1 MMTNAPHGGR
11 LVQVKQTS
19 RDSPSLGG
27 FKENQK
33 LKVSKETAT
42 VVANIAN
49 GIFSPLEGFMGEND
63 YLNVLEHMRL
73 ESDAP
78 WTIPILL
85 LGQRD
90 LHFGSGDDILLVDDG
105 GQPVALMGYDGC
117 FEISKQEYASKVFG
131 TEDKAHPGVAKVLDG
146 NERAITGKLKAVV
159 KQEHGEYADYTLSP
173 KETRILFSEKGW
185 NTVVAFQTRNAPH
198 INHEYLQKSALALVD
213 GLFINPVLGK
223 KKAGDFKDEVILA
236 TYKAIMANYYPR
248 SSVVMSVLHYEM
260 QYAGP
265 KEAIMHAIMRK
276 NFGCTHIIIGRDHA
290 GVGNYYGPYAA
301 QDIFKEFPD
310 LGITPLFFREFY
322 YCKRC
327 AGIASEKTCPHGEED
342 KLSFSGTKLR
352 KMFSEGEVPPKEFMR
367 PEVAQAIL
375 RFEKPFVE

>member
-1 MMTNAPHGGR
+1 MTSSPHGGK
-11 LVQVKQTS
+11 LVQIAQTS
-19 RDSPSLGG
+19 GDSPSLTG

-49 GIFSPLEGFMGEND
+49 GVFSPLEGFMAEND

-73 ESDAP
+73 ESDLA

-85 LGQRD
+85 LGPHD
-90 LHFGSGDDILLVDDG
+90 HHFGTGDEVLLVDESDR
-105 GQPVALMGYDGC
+105 PVALMEYEGS
-117 FEISKQEYASKVFG
+117 FEISRQEYASKVFG
-131 TEDKAHPGVAKVLDG
+131 TEEKAHPGVAKILAGDG
-146 NERAITGKLKAVV
+146 RAIAGKLKAAV
-159 KQEHGEYADYTLSP
+159 KPDHGEYADYTLTP

-223 KKAGDFKDEVILA
+223 KKAGDFKDEVILS
-236 TYKAIMANYYPR
+236 TYKAIMANYYPKT
-248 SSVVMSVLHYEM
+248 SVVMSVLHYEM

-290 GVGNYYGPYAA
+290 GVGSYYGPYAA
-301 QDIFKEFPD
+301 QEIFKEFPD
-310 LGITPLFFREFY
+310 LEITPLFFKEFY

-375 RFEKPFVE
+375 KFEKPFVE

>member
-1 MMTNAPHGGR
+1 MTSSPHGGK
-11 LVQVKQTS
+11 LVQIKQASGDSTS
-19 RDSPSLGG
+19 LSG
-27 FKENQK
+27 FKENQR
-33 LKVSKETAT
+33 LKVSKENVT
-42 VVANIAN
+42 VIANIAN
-49 GIFSPLEGFMGEND
+49 GVFSPLEGFMKEND

-73 ESDAP
+73 ESDLP

-85 LGQRD
+85 LGPQ
-90 LHFGSGDDILLVDDG
+90 HHEFGSGDEILLVDESDR
-105 GQPVALMGYDGC
+105 PVALMEYEGS
-117 FEISKQEYASKVFG
+117 FEISREEYASKVFG
-131 TEDKAHPGVAKVLDG
+131 TEDKAHPGVAKILAG
-146 NERAITGKLKAVV
+146 NDRAIAGKLKAAV
-159 KQEHGEYADYTLSP
+159 KPDHGEYADYTLTP

-185 NTVVAFQTRNAPH
+185 KSVVAFQTRNAPH

-223 KKAGDFKDEVILA
+223 KKAGDFKDEVILS
-236 TYKAIMANYYPR
+236 TYKAIMADYYPK

-290 GVGNYYGPYAA
+290 GVGSYYGPYAA
-301 QDIFKEFPD
+301 QEIFKEFPD
-310 LGITPLFFREFY
+310 LEITPLFFKEFY

-375 RFEKPFVE
+375 KFEKPFVE

>member
-1 MMTNAPHGGR
+1 MANTPHGGN
-11 LVQVKQTS
+11 LVQIKQAS
-19 RDSPSLGG
+19 IDSPSLKG
-27 FKENQK
+27 FKGSQR
-33 LKVSKETAT
+33 LRVSKETAT
-42 VVANIAN
+42 VVANISN
-49 GIFSPLEGFMGEND
+49 GIFSPLEGFMTEND

-73 ESDAP
+73 EGDVP

-85 LGQRD
+85 VGPSD
-90 LHFGSGDDILLVDDG
+90 SGFGSGDEVLLVDEAG
-105 GQPVALMGYDGC
+105 RPVAIMEYEGSFG
-117 FEISKQEYASKVFG
+117 ISKQEYARKVFG
-131 TEDKAHPGVAKVLDG
+131 TEDRAHPGVAKVFEG
-146 NERAITGKLKAVV
+146 SSRAIAGKLKAAV
-159 KQEHGEYADYTLSP
+159 KPDHGDYADYTLAP
-173 KETRILFSEKGW
+173 KETRILFAEKGW
-185 NTVVAFQTRNAPH
+185 DTVVAFQTRNAPH

-236 TYKAIMANYYPR
+236 TYKELLANYYPK

-301 QDIFKEFPD
+301 QEIFQEFPD
-310 LGITPLFFREFY
+310 LGITPLFFKEFY

-342 KLSFSGTKLR
+342 RLSFSGTKLR

-367 PEVAQAIL
+367 PEVARAVL

>member
-1 MMTNAPHGGR
+1 MTNSPHGGK
-11 LVQVKQTS
+11 LVQIKQTS
-19 RDSPSLGG
+19 RGSPALSG
-27 FKENQK
+27 FNANQK
-33 LKVSKETAT
+33 LQVSRETAT
-42 VVANIAN
+42 IVSNIAN
-49 GIFSPLEGFMGEND
+49 GVFSPVDGFMAEND

-73 ESDAP
+73 ESDVP

-85 LGQRD
+85 VGPHD
-90 LHFGSGDDILLVDDG
+90 HHFGSGDEILLVDEAK
-105 GQPVALMGYDGC
+105 QPVALMEYEGN
-117 FEISKQEYASKVFG
+117 FEISKKEYASKVFG
-131 TEDKAHPGVAKVLDG
+131 TEDTAHPGVAKIFAG
-146 NERAITGKLKAVV
+146 NECAVTGRLKAAV
-159 KQEHGEYADYTLSP
+159 KPDHGFYADNTLTP
-173 KETRILFSEKGW
+173 KETRVLFSEKGW

-213 GLFINPVLGK
+213 GLFINPVLGRK
-223 KKAGDFKDEVILA
+223 KPGDFKDEVILA
-236 TYKAIMANYYPR
+236 TYKVITANYYPR
-248 SSVVMSVLHYEM
+248 TSVVMSVLHYEM

-301 QDIFKEFPD
+301 QEIFKEFPD
-310 LGITPLFFREFY
+310 LGMTPLFFREFY

-342 KLSFSGTKLR
+342 KLAFSGTKLR

-367 PEVAQAIL
+367 PEVSQTIL
-375 RFEKPFVE
+375 SFRQPFVE

>member
-1 MMTNAPHGGR
+1 MTSVPHGGK
-11 LVQVKQTS
+11 LVQIKQAS
-19 RDSPSLGG
+19 KDSPSLAG

-33 LKVSKETAT
+33 LQVSKETAT

-49 GIFSPLEGFMGEND
+49 GVFSPLEGFMAEND

-73 ESDAP
+73 ESDLP

-85 LGQRD
+85 LGPHD
-90 LHFGSGDDILLVDDG
+90 HHFGSGDEILLVDEEG
-105 GQPVALMGYDGC
+105 HPVALMGYEGN
-117 FEISKQEYASKVFG
+117 FEISRQEYATKVFG
-131 TEDKAHPGVAKVLDG
+131 TEDKAHPGVAKIFAG
-146 NERAITGKLKAVV
+146 NECAIAGKLKAVV
-159 KQEHGEYADYTLSP
+159 KPDHGDYADYTLTP

-185 NTVVAFQTRNAPH
+185 NNVVAFQTRNAPH

-223 KKAGDFKDEVILA
+223 KKAGDFKDEVILS
-236 TYKAIMANYYPR
+236 TYRAIMANYYPR

-265 KEAIMHAIMRK
+265 KEAIVHAIMRK

-301 QDIFKEFPD
+301 QEIFKEFPD
-310 LGITPLFFREFY
+310 LGITPLFFKEFY
-322 YCKRC
+322 YCKKC

-375 RFEKPFVE
+375 KFEHPFVE

>member
-1 MMTNAPHGGR
+1 LTNPPHGGR

-19 RDSPSLGG
+19 KEGSSLAG
-27 FKENQK
+27 FKAGQK
-33 LKVSKETAT
+33 LQVSKETVT

-63 YLNVLEHMRL
+63 YLNVIEHMRL
-73 ESDAP
+73 ESDLP

-85 LGQRD
+85 LGSNDQK
-90 LHFGSGDDILLVDDG
+90 FGPGDEILLVDEAK
-105 GQPVALMGYDGC
+105 QPVAVMEYEGS
-117 FEISKQEYASKVFG
+117 FEISREEYASKVFG
-131 TEDKAHPGVAKVLDG
+131 TEDKAHPGAAKTLEGGD
-146 NERAITGKLKAVV
+146 RAISGRLKVAV
-159 KQEHGEYADYTLSP
+159 KPDHGAYADYTLTP
-173 KETRILFSEKGW
+173 METRILFSEKGW
-185 NTVVAFQTRNAPH
+185 STVVAFQTRNAPH

-213 GLFINPVLGK
+213 GLFINPVLGR
-223 KKAGDFKDEVILA
+223 KKAGDFKDQVILD
-236 TYKAIMANYYPR
+236 TYKAIIANYYPR
-248 SSVVMSVLHYEM
+248 TSVVLSVLHYEM

-290 GVGNYYGPYAA
+290 GVGNFYGPYAA
-301 QDIFKEFPD
+301 QEIFKEFPD
-310 LGITPLFFREFY
+310 IGISPLFFREFY

-375 RFEKPFVE
+375 RFDKPFVE

>member
-1 MMTNAPHGGR
+1 MTNAPHGGK
-11 LVQVKQTS
+11 LVQIKQTAK
-19 RDSPSLGG
+19 DSPSLEG
-27 FKENQK
+27 FKANQK
-33 LKVSKETAT
+33 LEVSRETAT

-73 ESDAP
+73 ENDLP

-85 LGQRD
+85 FGSHD
-90 LHFGSGDDILLVDDG
+90 HHFGAGDDLLLVDEAKN
-105 GQPVALMGYDGC
+105 PVALMEYEGD
-117 FEISKQEYASKVFG
+117 FNISRQEYASKVFG
-131 TEDKAHPGVAKVLDG
+131 TEDKAHPGVAKVFAG
-146 NERAITGKLKAVV
+146 NERAISGKLKAVV
-159 KQEHGEYADYTLSP
+159 KPEHGEYADYTLSP

-185 NTVVAFQTRNAPH
+185 STVVAFQTRNAPH

-223 KKAGDFKDEVILA
+223 KKAGDFKDGVILS
-236 TYKAIMANYYPR
+236 TYRAIMANYYPK

-290 GVGNYYGPYAA
+290 GVGNFYGPYAA
-301 QDIFKEFPD
+301 QEIFKEFPD
-310 LGITPLFFREFY
+310 IGITPLFFKEFY

-352 KMFSEGEVPPKEFMR
+352 KMFADGELPPKEFMR
-367 PEVAQAIL
+367 PEVSQAIL
-375 RFEKPFVE
+375 KFDKPFVE

>member
-1 MMTNAPHGGR
+1 MTNPPHGGT
-11 LVQVKQTS
+11 LVQIKQTS
-19 RDSPSLGG
+19 KDTPSLAG

-33 LKVSKETAT
+33 LLVSRETAT

-49 GIFSPLEGFMGEND
+49 GVFSPLDGFMAEND

-73 ESDAP
+73 ESDVP
-78 WTIPILL
+78 WTIPVLL
-85 LGQRD
+85 LGPD
-90 LHFGSGDDILLVDDG
+90 GHDFGTGDEILLVDEAKN
-105 GQPVALMGYDGC
+105 PVAVMEYGGD
-117 FEISKQEYASKVFG
+117 FQISRQEYASKVFG
-131 TEDKAHPGVAKVLDG
+131 TEDKAHPGVTKIFEG
-146 NERAITGKLKAVV
+146 NGRAIAGKLKAAV
-159 KQEHGEYADYTLSP
+159 KADHGAYADYTLTP

-185 NTVVAFQTRNAPH
+185 NNVVAFQTRNAPH

-213 GLFINPVLGK
+213 GLFVNPVLGK

-236 TYKAIMANYYPR
+236 TYKAIMANYYPK

-290 GVGNYYGPYAA
+290 GVGNFYGPYAA
-301 QDIFKEFPD
+301 QEIFKEFPD
-310 LGITPLFFREFY
+310 LGIAPMFFREFY

-375 RFEKPFVE
+375 KFEKPFVE

>member
-1 MMTNAPHGGR
+1 MTSTPHGGK
-11 LVQVKQTS
+11 LVQVRQASK
-19 RDSPSLGG
+19 DSSSLAG
-27 FKENQK
+27 FKGSQR

-49 GIFSPLEGFMGEND
+49 GIFSPLEGFMAEND

-73 ESDAP
+73 ESDLP

-85 LGQRD
+85 LGSSGRH
-90 LHFGSGDDILLVDDG
+90 LGSGDEVLLVDESDHPIAIMQYEG
-105 GQPVALMGYDGC
+105 DFG
-117 FEISKQEYASKVFG
+117 ISRQEYASKVFG
-131 TEDKAHPGVAKVLDG
+131 TEDKAHPGVAKILSGD
-146 NERAITGKLKAVV
+146 NHAIAGKLKAAV
-159 KQEHGEYADYTLSP
+159 KPDHGEYADYTLTP

-223 KKAGDFKDEVILA
+223 KKAGDFKDGVILS
-236 TYKAIMANYYPR
+236 TYKAILANYYPK

-301 QDIFKEFPD
+301 QEIFKEFPD
-310 LGITPLFFREFY
+310 LEITPLFFKEFY

-375 RFEKPFVE
+375 KFEKPFVE

>member
-1 MMTNAPHGGR
+1 MTNPPHGGR
-11 LVQVKQTS
+11 LVQIKQAS
-19 RDSPSLGG
+19 KDSPSLAG
-27 FKENQK
+27 FKESQR
-33 LKVSKETAT
+33 LGISRETAT

-49 GIFSPLEGFMGEND
+49 GIFSPLDGFMAEND

-85 LGQRD
+85 LAPDGRR
-90 LHFGSGDDILLVDDG
+90 FGAGDELLLVDDAKR
-105 GQPVALMGYDGC
+105 PVAVMEYEGS
-117 FEISKQEYASKVFG
+117 FEISKPEYASKVFG
-131 TEDKAHPGVAKVLDG
+131 TEDMAHPGVAKTLEG
-146 NERAITGKLKAVV
+146 GSRAIAGKLKSAV
-159 KQEHGEYADYTLSP
+159 KPEHGDYADYTLTP

-185 NTVVAFQTRNAPH
+185 STVVAFQTRNAPH

-213 GLFINPVLGK
+213 GLFVNPVLGK
-223 KKAGDFKDEVILA
+223 KKAGDFKDEVILS
-236 TYKAIMANYYPR
+236 TYKAIMANYYPK

-301 QDIFKEFPD
+301 QEIFKEFPD

-367 PEVAQAIL
+367 PEVSQAIL

>member
-1 MMTNAPHGGR
+1 M
-11 LVQVKQTS
+11 QVKQTS
-19 RDSPSLGG
+19 RDSPSLEG
-27 FKENQK
+27 FKANQK
-33 LKVSKETAT
+33 LRISKETAT
-42 VVANIAN
+42 IVANIAN
-49 GIFSPLEGFMGEND
+49 GVFSPLEGFMGEND
-63 YLNVLEHMRL
+63 YLNVIEHMRL
-73 ESDAP
+73 ESDLP

-85 LGQRD
+85 SAPAEG
-90 LHFGSGDDILLVDDG
+90 HFGSGDEVLLVDESDG
-105 GQPVALMGYDGC
+105 PVALMEYEGS
-117 FEISKQEYASKVFG
+117 FEISREEYASKVFG
-131 TEDKAHPGVAKVLDG
+131 TEDKAHPGVARVLAG
-146 NERAITGKLKAVV
+146 NDRALAGRLKAAV
-159 KQEHGEYADYTLSP
+159 KPDHGEYADYTLTP

-223 KKAGDFKDEVILA
+223 KKAGDFKDGVILS
-236 TYKAIMANYYPR
+236 TYKAILANYYPK

-301 QDIFKEFPD
+301 QEIFK
-310 LGITPLFFREFY
+310 EFY

-342 KLSFSGTKLR
+342 RLSFSGTKLR
-352 KMFSEGEVPPKEFMR
+352 KMFSEGEVPP
-367 PEVAQAIL
+367 
-375 RFEKPFVE
+375 

>member
-1 MMTNAPHGGR
+1 MTSSPHGGK
-11 LVQVKQTS
+11 LVQIKQTS
-19 RDSPSLGG
+19 GDSPDLAG
-27 FKENQK
+27 FKEKQR
-33 LKVSKETAT
+33 LQVSKETAT

-49 GIFSPLEGFMGEND
+49 GVFSPLEGFMAQND

-73 ESDAP
+73 ESDLP

-85 LGQRD
+85 LSPHD
-90 LHFGSGDDILLVDDG
+90 HDFGSGDEILLVDESDH
-105 GQPVALMGYDGC
+105 PVAIMEYEGN
-117 FEISKQEYASKVFG
+117 FQISKQEYASKVFG
-131 TEDKAHPGVAKVLDG
+131 TEDKAHPGVAKILAGDD
-146 NERAITGKLKAVV
+146 RAIAGKLKAAV
-159 KQEHGEYADYTLSP
+159 KPDHGEYADYTLTP

-223 KKAGDFKDEVILA
+223 KKAGDFKDEVILS
-236 TYKAIMANYYPR
+236 TYKAIMANYYPKT
-248 SSVVMSVLHYEM
+248 SVVMSVLHYEM

-290 GVGNYYGPYAA
+290 GVGSYYGPYAA
-301 QDIFKEFPD
+301 QEIFKEFPD
-310 LGITPLFFREFY
+310 LEITPLFFKEFY

-375 RFEKPFVE
+375 KFEKPFVE

>member
-1 MMTNAPHGGR
+1 MANPPHGGR

-19 RDSPSLGG
+19 KDSPSLSG

-33 LKVSKETAT
+33 LQVSKETAT

-49 GIFSPLEGFMGEND
+49 GIFSPLEGFMAEND
-63 YLNVLEHMRL
+63 YLNVIEHMRL
-73 ESDAP
+73 ESDVP

-85 LGQRD
+85 LAPNGHH
-90 LHFGSGDDILLVDDG
+90 LGSGDEILLVDEARH
-105 GQPVALMGYDGC
+105 PVALMEYEGS
-117 FEISKQEYASKVFG
+117 FEISRQEYASKVFG
-131 TEDKAHPGVAKVLDG
+131 TEDKAHPGVAKILEG
-146 NERAITGKLKAVV
+146 NDRAIAGKLKAAV
-159 KQEHGEYADYTLSP
+159 KPDHGDYADYTLTP

-185 NTVVAFQTRNAPH
+185 NSVVAFQTRNAPH

-223 KKAGDFKDEVILA
+223 KKAGDFKDEVILT
-236 TYKAIMANYYPR
+236 TYKAILANYYPR

-265 KEAIMHAIMRK
+265 KEAVMHAIMRK

-301 QDIFKEFPD
+301 QEIFREFPD
-310 LGITPLFFREFY
+310 LGMTPLFFKEFY

-352 KMFSEGEVPPKEFMR
+352 KMFAEGEVPPKEFMR
-367 PEVAQAIL
+367 PEVSQAIL
-375 RFEKPFVE
+375 KFEKPFVE

>member
-1 MMTNAPHGGR
+1 MTSVPHGAK
-11 LVQVKQTS
+11 LVQIKQES
-19 RDSPSLGG
+19 KDSPSLAG

-33 LKVSKETAT
+33 LKVGKETAA

-49 GIFSPLEGFMGEND
+49 GIFSPLEGFMAEND

-73 ESDAP
+73 ENDIP

-85 LGQRD
+85 LGPLNNQ
-90 LHFGSGDDILLVDDG
+90 FGSGDEILLVDDSSH
-105 GQPVALMGYDGC
+105 PVAVMEYEGN

-131 TEDKAHPGVAKVLDG
+131 TEDKAHPGVAKIFDG
-146 NERAITGKLKAVV
+146 DEFAIAGKLKAAV
-159 KQEHGEYADYTLSP
+159 KPDHGDYADYTLTP

-223 KKAGDFKDEVILA
+223 KKTGDFKDEVILA
-236 TYKAIMANYYPR
+236 SYKAIMANYYPK

-290 GVGNYYGPYAA
+290 GVGSFYGPYAA
-301 QDIFKEFPD
+301 QEIFKEFPD
-310 LGITPLFFREFY
+310 LGIAPLFFKEFY

-367 PEVAQAIL
+367 PEVAQAIMKFP
-375 RFEKPFVE
+375 RPFVE

>member
-1 MMTNAPHGGR
+1 MTSSPHGGK
-11 LVQVKQTS
+11 LVQIKQASGDSTS
-19 RDSPSLGG
+19 LAG
-27 FKENQK
+27 FKENQR
-33 LKVSKETAT
+33 LKVSKENVT
-42 VVANIAN
+42 VIANIAN
-49 GIFSPLEGFMGEND
+49 GVFSPLEGFMKEND

-73 ESDAP
+73 ESDLP

-85 LGQRD
+85 LGPQ
-90 LHFGSGDDILLVDDG
+90 HHEFGSGDEILLVDESDR
-105 GQPVALMGYDGC
+105 PVALMEYEGS
-117 FEISKQEYASKVFG
+117 FEISREEYASKVFG
-131 TEDKAHPGVAKVLDG
+131 TEDKAHPGVAKILAG
-146 NERAITGKLKAVV
+146 NDRAIAGKLKAAV
-159 KQEHGEYADYTLSP
+159 KPDHGEYADYTLTP

-185 NTVVAFQTRNAPH
+185 KSVVAFQTRNAPH

-223 KKAGDFKDEVILA
+223 KKAGDFKDEVILS
-236 TYKAIMANYYPR
+236 TYKAIMADYYPK

-290 GVGNYYGPYAA
+290 GVGSYYGPYAA
-301 QDIFKEFPD
+301 QEIFKEFPD
-310 LGITPLFFREFY
+310 LEITPLFFKEFY

-375 RFEKPFVE
+375 KFEKPFVE

>member
-1 MMTNAPHGGR
+1 MTNPPHGGK
-11 LVQVKQTS
+11 LVQIKQAS
-19 RDSPSLGG
+19 KDSQSLEG
-27 FKENQK
+27 FKENQR
-33 LKVSKETAT
+33 LQVDKETAT

-49 GIFSPLEGFMGEND
+49 GVFSPLEGFMAEND
-63 YLNVLEHMRL
+63 YLNVVEHMRL
-73 ESDAP
+73 ESDLP

-85 LGQRD
+85 LGPHD
-90 LHFGSGDDILLVDDG
+90 HHLGSGDEVLLVDAS
-105 GQPVALMGYDGC
+105 QHPVALMEYEGD
-117 FEISKQEYASKVFG
+117 FKISREEYASKVFG
-131 TEDKAHPGVAKVLDG
+131 TEDKAHPGVAKISSGHD
-146 NERAITGKLKAVV
+146 RAIAGKLKAVV
-159 KQEHGEYADYTLSP
+159 KPDHGEYADYTLTP

-185 NTVVAFQTRNAPH
+185 NSVVAFQTRNAPH

-223 KKAGDFKDEVILA
+223 KKAGDFKDGVILS
-236 TYKAIMANYYPR
+236 TYKAILANYYPR

-301 QDIFKEFPD
+301 QEIFKEFPD
-310 LGITPLFFREFY
+310 LGITPLFFKEFY

-327 AGIASEKTCPHGEED
+327 AGIASEKTCPHGEEER
-342 KLSFSGTKLR
+342 LNFSGTKLR

-367 PEVAQAIL
+367 PEVAQAIMK
-375 RFEKPFVE
+375 FEKPFVE